1 MIQRAGSCHP
11 LSICRWQTTT
21 PLCMLNDEFATRF
34 NKFGNHEFLVGIT
47 FHGKMINHH
56 EFPFLVGFTFHGKM
70 MNYHEFLLGITFHGK
85 MINYHEF
92 PFLLRITFYGKMM
105 NFQEFPFLLGI
116 TFLLRY
122 KPPPQRS
129 SPP

>member
-1 MIQRAGSCHP
+1 
-11 LSICRWQTTT
+11 
-21 PLCMLNDEFATRF
+21 MLNDEFATGF
-34 NKFGNHEFLVGIT
+34 NKLGNHEFLLGIT
-47 FHGKMINHH
+47 FHGKMINYH

-70 MNYHEFLLGITFHGK
+70 MNYHEFL
-85 MINYHEF
+85 
-92 PFLLRITFYGKMM
+92 FLLRITFHGKMM